1 MILCKIIRK
10 DLNILGEIKFS
21 ELWLIFKP
29 LGILIK
35 YQYKKSNPNTIF
47 PLLNICYLQKN
58 WVFATNSNELIP
70 ISLQHDGVNLWYL
83 KLRFFDQTKFVVW
96 NI

>member
-21 ELWLIFKP
+21 ELLLIFKP

-58 WVFATNSNELIP
+58 WVFATNSNALIP

>member
-21 ELWLIFKP
+21 ELLLIFKP

-35 YQYKKSNPNTIF
+35 YQYKKYPNTIF

-58 WVFATNSNELIP
+58 
-70 ISLQHDGVNLWYL
+70 
-83 KLRFFDQTKFVVW
+83 
-96 NI
+96 